1 MQTRYR
7 KNVGDLGEEFAAAML
22 ENAGYRVIKRNY
34 VTKQGEIDIIAG
46 KDRTIHFVEVKTRTG
61 DSCGFPA
68 EAVTAVKQERMK
80 RAALQFIQSRHLER
94 YDISLDVYEITAELL
109 ENSI

>member
-22 ENAGYRVIKRNY
+22 EYSGYRIIKRNY
-34 VTKQGEIDIIAG
+34 STKQGEIDIIAG
-46 KDRTIHFVEVKTRTG
+46 RDRTIHFVEVKTRTG
-61 DSCGFPA
+61 NSCGYPA

-80 RAALQFIQSRHLER
+80 RAALQFIQSRRLDS
-94 YDISLDVYEITAELL
+94 YDISFDVYEVTAELL
-109 ENSI
+109 ENCL